1 MHHADP
7 IIDNVRNKVIPSRT
21 NSFHPPNDTAAMA
34 AAVAEVD
41 GGTRKEGSTHQ
52 LNTPGNH
59 NGKKKPK
66 KPKKSKKHHHLQDD
80 IDDSENRNSSHAGIL
95 SRGTRGSRTLAIAR
109 SHMLKA
115 SMVLSE
121 LEKSK
126 VVEERRCR
134 FACGK
139 WETFIS
145 FF

>member
-59 NGKKKPK
+59 NGKKKAK
-66 KPKKSKKHHHLQDD
+66 KNQKNQKS
-80 IDDSENRNSSHAGIL
+80 IIIYRTIL
-95 SRGTRGSRTLAIAR
+95 TIVKIETVHMQAYYLEAR
-109 SHMLKA
+109 EDH
-115 SMVLSE
+115 
-121 LEKSK
+121 
-126 VVEERRCR
+126 
-134 FACGK
+134 GP
-139 WETFIS
+139 
-145 FF
+145 